1 MNPNEYN
8 KLYLFAFLIFI
19 GFVGIVLR
27 IYFII
32 RDHPNHLGYEGSA
45 PKIVN
50 IQGKRGTIYDRNG
63 TPLAMSEPKSDI
75 AIDPKGVT
83 FKKEMTEFL
92 IANMPQVDPKVIE
105 KAMKNERN
113 SNYYKLQRDAKYEDV
128 SALKQAV
135 KAKIKEIDMQIKSVR
150 NRKEAG
156 VSDDKAKKNE
166 EISRLK
172 KKIEDFVSIIYEDGY
187 RRVYPQGKLLA
198 NVLGHTNKYKGV
210 GDGQRDGV
218 EGIELKYDSFLSG
231 ELKGINKNPNMH
243 VPLSEED
250 FSVDNGAD
258 VYLTIDADIQF
269 IAEEELGK
277 MMEKT
282 RAKWG
287 SVVIMEPSSGR
298 ILAMANNPTYDPEN
312 YGTPENSDLVK
323 HRNFAV
329 ADPFEPGSTFKV
341 FSILAVLNEN
351 LSKPGEMV
359 FGENGRFIFGKNI
372 VRDSHPNQMMTI
384 RDVIVTSSN
393 IGTIKFADRLSNQ
406 QLYDYFTMFGFG
418 QKSNINIAGESSRA
432 IRNPAKW
439 VPIDKGNLSFGQGLS
454 VNMVQMVRAY
464 SAIYNGGVLWQ
475 PVIVDRIKGFKNG
488 QKIDKI
494 FAPEPKRLT
503 FKYNSDRQLVSF
515 MEGVVSEGT
524 AFRAKLN
531 GVEVGGKTGTAQIY
545 DVKAK
550 KYSWNRVVCSF
561 IGGVPNN
568 NPAFVMMVAINEP
581 QGKEYGG
588 TVAAPVFKAIA
599 ERILP
604 KFGVFID
611 KKEKERSRI
620 PDLAIEEDATGTV
633 IVEESGEQA
642 DFTAEGDY
650 VRVPSF
656 VGKEVSEAIKLA
668 GTNSL
673 EVIFSGSQLK
683 NKIAKQYPKAG
694 STVSAG
700 TVVTL
705 ETVEEKRDEDS

>member
-8 KLYLFAFLIFI
+8 KLYLLAFLIFI
-19 GFVGIVLR
+19 GFVFIVGRL
-27 IYFII
+27 YFII
-32 RDHPNHLGYEGSA
+32 HDHPKHVGYEGSA
-45 PKIVN
+45 PKIVT

-63 TPLAMSEPKSDI
+63 IPLAMSEPKSNI
-75 AIDPKGVT
+75 AIDPKGVSH
-83 FKKEMTEFL
+83 KKEMTEFL
-92 IANMPQVDPKVIE
+92 IANMPQIDPKVIE

-113 SNYYKLQRDAKYEDV
+113 SNYYKLQRDAKYDDV

-135 KAKIKEIDMQIKSVR
+135 KAKIKEIDLQIKGIR
-150 NRKEAG
+150 NRKEG
-156 VSDDKAKKNE
+156 IGGDDNSKKNK
-166 EISRLK
+166 EISDLK
-172 KKIEDFVSIIYEDGY
+172 KMRDDFAAIIYEDGY
-187 RRVYPQGKLLA
+187 RRVYPHGKLLA
-198 NVLGHTNKYKGV
+198 NVLGHTNKYKDA

-258 VYLTIDADIQF
+258 IYLTIDADIQF

-282 RAKWG
+282 KAKWG
-287 SVVIMEPSSGR
+287 SVVIMEPSSGK
-298 ILAMANNPTYDPEN
+298 ILAMANNPSYDPEN

-351 LSKPGEMV
+351 MTKPGEQV
-359 FGENGRFIFGKNI
+359 SGENGRFIFGKNV

-393 IGTIKFADRLSNQ
+393 IGTIKFADRLSSK

-432 IRNPAKW
+432 IRKYDKW
-439 VPIDKGNLSFGQGLS
+439 YPIDKGNLSFGQGLS

-475 PVIVDRIKGFKNG
+475 PVVVDRIKGFKNG

-503 FKYNSDRQLVSF
+503 FKYNSDRQVVSF

-524 AFRAKLN
+524 AFRARLN

-588 TVAAPVFKAIA
+588 TVAVPVFKAIS

-604 KFGVFID
+604 KFGIFVN
-611 KKEKERSRI
+611 KKEKERAKI
-620 PDLAIEEDATGTV
+620 PDLAIEEDTTGTV
-633 IVEESGEQA
+633 IVEESGEQS
-642 DFTAEGDY
+642 DFVEEGDY
-650 VRVPSF
+650 IKVPNF
-656 VGKEVSEAIKLA
+656 IGKEVAEAIKIA
-668 GTNSL
+668 GTSSL

-694 STVSAG
+694 STVAAG

-705 ETVEEKRDEDS
+705 ETRDEDRNEDI